1 MFVFKFTNGIL
12 KKITLLLLLLL
23 FSILSCETP
32 DSASSVAVEKLRA
45 ENDSLQQ
52 QIDSLNT
59 TLKELRSTEN
69 YWFANEHEG
78 TAFIEKGIN
87 DPKISI
93 EKALR
98 EKPDLIPFEAVLGGT
113 MRFGNIKIL
122 SDKWV
127 IADYDDGHVTGKS
140 IYRYQLTPNK
150 TFAFEL
156 VDSKGPE

>member
-1 MFVFKFTNGIL
+1 MKALIL
-12 KKITLLLLLLL
+12 FLIV
-23 FSILSCETP
+23 FSILSCETQDQEP
-32 DSASSVAVEKLRA
+32 NSVVEKLRA
-45 ENDSLQQ
+45 ENDTLQH

-59 TLKELRSTEN
+59 ALKEMRSTEN
-69 YWFANEHEG
+69 YWFANENEG
-78 TAFIEKGIN
+78 ATFTEKGIDN
-87 DPKISI
+87 PKIAI

-98 EKPDLIPFEAVLGGT
+98 EKPELIPLEAVLGGT
-113 MRFGNIKIL
+113 MRFGNIEIL

-140 IYRYQLTPNK
+140 FYRYKLSKNK

>member
-1 MFVFKFTNGIL
+1 MFVFKFTNGIM
-12 KKITLLLLLLL
+12 KKFTLLLLL

-32 DSASSVAVEKLRA
+32 DRASNVAVEKLRA

-69 YWFANEHEG
+69 YWFANENEG
-78 TAFIEKGIN
+78 ATFIEKGIN
-87 DPKISI
+87 DPKTSI

-98 EKPDLIPFEAVLGGT
+98 EKPELIPLEAVLGGT
-113 MRFGNIKIL
+113 MRFGNIEIL